1 VKAGG
6 AMAREIEDIC
16 AAKLREIRR
25 SRGLTLQ
32 GFEVL
37 SKGAVKAVVLGSYER
52 GTRAISLERL
62 EQLAELYEVPI
73 QYFFGIGSGKK
84 VEYQRGFIFD
94 LRRIRKRSDLPPH
107 LDAVKRYISWVAQM
121 RSDWNGE
128 LISLRRSDSD
138 CLTILGSIELSELT
152 SELKL
157 NGFLF
162 APEVSEQ
169 RSL

>member
-1 VKAGG
+1 MVK
-6 AMAREIEDIC
+6 EIEDIC

-25 SRGLTLQ
+25 KRGLTLQ
-32 GFEVL
+32 GFEAL
-37 SKGAVKAVVLGSYER
+37 SNGAVKAVVLGSYER

-73 QYFFGIGSGKK
+73 QYFLGMDFQKK
-84 VEYQRGFIFD
+84 LENEKGFIFD
-94 LRRIRKRSDLPPH
+94 LRRIGKGSDLPPH
-107 LDAVKRYISWVAQM
+107 LESVKRYISWIACK

-128 LISLRRSDSD
+128 VISLRRSDSE
-138 CLTILGSIELSELT
+138 CLAIFGNTEITELSN
-152 SELKL
+152 ELKH

-162 APEVSEQ
+162 AHEVSEQ